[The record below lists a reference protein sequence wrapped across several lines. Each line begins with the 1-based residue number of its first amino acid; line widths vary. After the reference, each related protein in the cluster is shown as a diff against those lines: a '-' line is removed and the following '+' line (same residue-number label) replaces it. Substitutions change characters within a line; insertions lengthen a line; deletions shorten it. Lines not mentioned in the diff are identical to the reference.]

1 MTDLTQGYELISS
14 LDLTFDS
21 PARKKPP
28 IKDTFRLAIVQDAW
42 HGSVENQKGA
52 LFECVEILNPLK
64 PDLVVFQELTLNPYA
79 CTIPRTENTTWEP
92 EDLING
98 ETFNFGKD
106 IAKNLRTNV
115 VMSLYE
121 KPDEL
126 DPQDAIGFNTA
137 ITISSSG
144 DLLMRTRKTHLPVTA
159 GYYEDTYF
167 SHGEDGTPIT
177 KIKDLNLGTPTC
189 WDQWFPELA
198 RSYALSGADLLTYP
212 TAIGSEPDHPN
223 FDTKD
228 IWQTS
233 MRAHGI
239 ANGLFV
245 AAPNRI
251 GVENGIKFYGSSFI
265 SDPYGRVLVQADSEA
280 RSILISDL
288 DLDQRR
294 DWLELFPFFE
304 TRRPESYNVLTNEL
318 RNIQN

>member
-1 MTDLTQGYELISS
+1 MTDLTKGYELISS

-28 IKDTFRLAIVQDAW
+28 IKDSFRLAIVQDAW
-42 HGSVENQKGA
+42 HGSIENQKDA
-52 LFECVEILNPLK
+52 LFECVEILKPLK

-79 CTIPRTENTTWEP
+79 CTIPRTENTNWEP
-92 EDLING
+92 EDLISG
-98 ETFNFGKD
+98 ETFNFGKE
-106 IAKNLRTNV
+106 IAQNLGTNV

-121 KPDEL
+121 KPDES
-126 DPQDAIGFNTA
+126 DPQDAIGFNSA

-167 SHGEDGTPIT
+167 SHGEDGTPIA

-228 IWQTS
+228 IWQTT

-245 AAPNRI
+245 AAPNRV

-265 SDPYGRVLVQADSEA
+265 SDPYGRVLVQADSEE

-304 TRRPESYNVLTNEL
+304 TRRPESYSVLTNEL
-318 RNIQN
+318 KNV

>member
-28 IKDTFRLAIVQDAW
+28 IKDSFRLAIVQDAW
-42 HGSVENQKGA
+42 HGSVENQKDA

-79 CTIPRTENTTWEP
+79 CTIPGTENTTWEP

-106 IAKNLRTNV
+106 IAQNLKTNV

-126 DPQDAIGFNTA
+126 DPQDAIGFNAA

-265 SDPYGRVLVQADSEA
+265 SDPYGRVLVQADSES

-304 TRRPESYNVLTNEL
+304 TRRPESYTVLTNDL
-318 RNIQN
+318 RNI

>member
-1 MTDLTQGYELISS
+1 M
-14 LDLTFDS
+14 
-21 PARKKPP
+21 
-28 IKDTFRLAIVQDAW
+28 
-42 HGSVENQKGA
+42 
-52 LFECVEILNPLK
+52 FECVEILNPLK

-294 DWLELFPFFE
+294 DWLELFPFLK
-304 TRRPESYNVLTNEL
+304 PED
-318 RNIQN
+318 QNLIMF

>member
-28 IKDTFRLAIVQDAW
+28 IKDSFRLAIVQDAW
-42 HGSVENQKGA
+42 HESVENQKDA

-64 PDLVVFQELTLNPYA
+64 PDLVVFQELTINPYA

-126 DPQDAIGFNTA
+126 DPQDAIGFNAA

-251 GVENGIKFYGSSFI
+251 GFENGIKFYGSSFI
-265 SDPYGRVLVQADSEA
+265 SDPYGRVLVQADSES

-304 TRRPESYNVLTNEL
+304 TRRPESYSVLTNDL
-318 RNIQN
+318 RNV